1 MQVINK
7 TFFNV
12 SDTESPKSHPLNPIS
27 WNFSEHT
34 TMSMLELSI
43 PATSAFLPQFH
54 LETKYK
60 QGLNP
65 QQSTALAHTQR
76 LTAFFVKDQI
86 ASVLGSAGYTM
97 SLHGFFSPFVTTL

>member
-1 MQVINK
+1 
-7 TFFNV
+7 
-12 SDTESPKSHPLNPIS
+12 
-27 WNFSEHT
+27 
-34 TMSMLELSI
+34 MLELST

-65 QQSTALAHTQR
+65 QQSTALTHTQR

-86 ASVLGSAGYTM
+86 ASVLGSAGYKM
-97 SLHGFFSPFVTTL
+97 SLHGFFFPPLLQPFKNAKCILGLLIVNSETQAQGEIFHVPLVSQNQ